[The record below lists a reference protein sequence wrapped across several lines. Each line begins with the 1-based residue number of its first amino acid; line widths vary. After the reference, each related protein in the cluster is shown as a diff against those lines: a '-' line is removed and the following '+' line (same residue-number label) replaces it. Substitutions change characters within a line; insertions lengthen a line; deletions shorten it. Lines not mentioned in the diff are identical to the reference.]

1 MQNSTHLDVSRYQ
14 NTADESLALER
25 MVRHQSLWN
34 FIYDYKNL
42 KIEDGLDDDSELIA
56 CENDKENVS
65 PSIN

>member
-1 MQNSTHLDVSRYQ
+1 
-14 NTADESLALER
+14 

-34 FIYDYKNL
+34 FIYDYKKF
-42 KIEDGLDDDSELIA
+42 KIEEDDLDDDSELIA